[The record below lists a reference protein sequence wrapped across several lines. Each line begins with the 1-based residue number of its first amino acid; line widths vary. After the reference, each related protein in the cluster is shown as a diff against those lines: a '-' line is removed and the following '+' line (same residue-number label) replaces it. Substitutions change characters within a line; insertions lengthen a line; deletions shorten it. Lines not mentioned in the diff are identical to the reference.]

1 MYLSHP
7 LICPAQIIL
16 LNSLFNILFNL
27 RRVESLRRPVLRAA
41 VGSHV
46 WTSDSI
52 VSLFDVFVINLFLF
66 FSSEAN
72 YLLPSAHLHNV
83 RVVLS
88 CSFANQAVLIDVYDC
103 RGENF
108 KGLSVKPGQGLL
120 FGKRDLT
127 NETCLPPTHMFT
139 EIWDIKHAPA
149 NLCLRQLLQQ
159 ASRFLFLAL
168 SVLFLFVFTN
178 YLKL

>member
-7 LICPAQIIL
+7 LICPARIIL

-108 KGLSVKPGQGLL
+108 KGLSVKPWTRIIVWQEGSY
-120 FGKRDLT
+120 KWDLSAT
-127 NETCLPPTHMFT
+127 HPHVHRNLRHQTRTCESLPPATSAT
-139 EIWDIKHAPA
+139 GI
-149 NLCLRQLLQQ
+149 
-159 ASRFLFLAL
+159 SL
-168 SVLFLFVFTN
+168 SLSCSFRVVFVRVR
-178 YLKL
+178 